1 MVVDAPFA
9 GPGIVL
15 LTSSSGPAEQVASIP
30 AEHLKKPLKIK
41 FRGEEGVDEGG
52 VRKEFFQ
59 VLLREL
65 FDRRYGAPRLFAGRL
80 IP

>member
-1 MVVDAPFA
+1 MRRVPNLCELAA
-9 GPGIVL
+9 G
-15 LTSSSGPAEQVASIP
+15 TQVASIP

-65 FDRRYGAPRLFAGRL
+65 FDRRYGAVTWLRGGKGEV
-80 IP
+80 